1 MTTREESATR
11 SLAAETPVSPSVQS
25 LVGRIDD
32 FTFYHG
38 LVDTNS

>member
-11 SLAAETPVSPSVQS
+11 SSAARHPVSPSVQS
-25 LVGRIDD
+25 LVRRIDD